1 MPPLHSEGLWP
12 AQFTAITNL
21 EKSLAADRPR
31 SLVQMA
37 TGSGKTFTAVSFI
50 YRQLKFGGAR
60 RVLFLVDRANLGRQ
74 TLKEFQQYQSPYNH
88 DLAYIIEEPW
98 DDFGNHLLTSDEY
111 PSYAGQ
117 SEYLAKRFE
126 ENGNLV
132 ARDVLTDRYQ
142 NQRKRMKAA
151 YSVDDWLLTHAGVAP
166 GIADIIPPDVII
178 AGSSSVAA
186 FLNKEFWRELQTPV
200 PLSGE
205 CPRYGYG
212 PLFQIHRCRLGSDR
226 FGGIFWFD
234 PFGEMINPS
243 PLVGRQI
250 FGHTPVPYPDIGTHW
265 INLNTFEKGIWVF
278 DTEEKCLIDLG
289 SGEKITEG
297 IPA

>member
-1 MPPLHSEGLWP
+1 MSIIIGDIHGDNDK
-12 AQFTAITNL
+12 TNAFL
-21 EKSLAADRPR
+21 GYKPQIEHIFLGD
-31 SLVQMA
+31 
-37 TGSGKTFTAVSFI
+37 
-50 YRQLKFGGAR
+50 
-60 RVLFLVDRANLGRQ
+60 LVDSRKQGV
-74 TLKEFQQYQSPYNH
+74 TLRDELDCLELIFSSEAVILWGNH
-88 DLAYIIEEPW
+88 DLSYIIEEPW
-98 DDFGNHLLTSDEY
+98 GDFGKHLLTSDEY
-111 PSYAGQ
+111 PFYAGQ
-117 SEYLAKRFE
+117 SEYLAKMYE

-132 ARDVLTDRYQ
+132 ARDVLADRYQ
-142 NQRKRMKAA
+142 YQRKRMKAA
-151 YSVDDWLLTHAGVAP
+151 YSVDGWLLTHAGVAP

-178 AGSSSVAA
+178 AGSSSIAA
-186 FLNKEFWRELQTPV
+186 FLIKEFRRELRTPV
-200 PLSGE
+200 PLPDE

-212 PLFQIHRCRLGSDR
+212 PLFQIHSCRHGNDR

-234 PFGEMINPS
+234 PFGEITDPS

-278 DTEEKCLIDLG
+278 DTEENCLIDLG

>member
-1 MPPLHSEGLWP
+1 MSIIIGDIHGDNDK
-12 AQFTAITNL
+12 TNAFL
-21 EKSLAADRPR
+21 SYKPQIEHIFLGD
-31 SLVQMA
+31 
-37 TGSGKTFTAVSFI
+37 
-50 YRQLKFGGAR
+50 
-60 RVLFLVDRANLGRQ
+60 LVDSRKHGV
-74 TLKEFQQYQSPYNH
+74 TLRDELDCLELIFSSEAVILWGNH

-98 DDFGNHLLTSDEY
+98 DDFGNHVLTSDEY

-151 YSVDDWLLTHAGVAP
+151 YSADGWLLTHAGVAP
-166 GIADIIPPDVII
+166 SIADIIPPDVII

-212 PLFQIHRCRLGSDR
+212 PLFQIHRCRHGNDR

-234 PFGEMINPS
+234 QFGEITNPS

-250 FGHTPVPYPDIGTHW
+250 FGHTPVPYPDLETHW

-278 DTEEKCLIDLG
+278 DTEENCLIDLG
-289 SGEKITEG
+289 SGEKITDG